1 LIQRFLYSSLI
12 QGLKDFADPNRRL
25 FEKLFDNLYGLTPK
39 EIAGIKEVFRKTP
52 PQVVH
57 NMSPV
62 NTALPAY
69 VVSVGSEAQVG
80 YFLGND
86 GGYVPALEMY
96 DPTLGQGDVFSSRFM
111 HNYTVHCYAKNL
123 DVAQYMYEVAKAILF
138 LQVPNLSVLNCIKV
152 AMAGQDVA
160 VSPEYAPDYV
170 FCRVLEFKCE
180 REFRFSSE
188 DIGTKFQVIGASIQ
202 GGSPTYDPGD
212 NASIVPTKD

>member
-1 LIQRFLYSSLI
+1 MIQRFLFNALNS
-12 QGLKDFADPNRRL
+12 GLKDFADPKRQL
-25 FEKLFDNLYGLTPK
+25 FEKLFDKLYGFTPK
-39 EIAGIKEVFRKTP
+39 EIAGIKDVFRKTP

-69 VVSVGSEAQVG
+69 VVSIGNEAQVG

-86 GGYVPALEMY
+86 GGYVPPLEMY
-96 DPTLGQGDVFSSRFM
+96 DPTLGTGDVFSSRWM
-111 HNYTVHCYAKNL
+111 HNYTVHCYAKNI

-138 LQVPNLSVLNCIKV
+138 LQVPHLSVLNCIKV

-160 VSPEYAPDYV
+160 VAPEYAPDYV

-180 REFRFSSE
+180 REFRFSSQ
-188 DIGTKFQVIGASIQ
+188 DPDAKDQIIGALVQ
-202 GGSPTYDPGD
+202 GGSPTYDPGS
-212 NASIVPTKD
+212 NASITTKD